1 MSQVLT
7 LASFQSIASSS
18 VPLGC
23 ILAYNNTR
31 LSGCKRSDFQSG
43 TGCSASCQRSIQS
56 VEATLQLV
64 CGDVDVPS
72 GSVLASAINGNLV
85 NTLCG
90 KGLQQPPA
98 STAVV
103 TTTTTVPRESN
114 SPILSTIVPPTST
127 TTSAAP
133 TTTAQAPTSALPPS
147 SSSSPPRPD
156 TESTSATSTQNPGS
170 TPTPAG
176 TSPERGGGSPFDA
189 QRSAVTSSPRIPR
202 LSLVMSWTFVLL
214 LLIR

>member
-31 LSGCKRSDFQSG
+31 LSGCKRSDFRSG

-64 CGDVDVPS
+64 CGGGDVDVPS
-72 GSVLASAINGNLV
+72 GSVLASAMEGNLV

-90 KGLQQPPA
+90 NGLQQPPA
-98 STAVV
+98 TTVV
-103 TTTTTVPRESN
+103 TTTTTVPKESN
-114 SPILSTIVPPTST
+114 APILSTIIPPAST
-127 TTSAAP
+127 TASAAP
-133 TTTAQAPTSALPPS
+133 TTTAGAPTPSLPPPPP
-147 SSSSPPRPD
+147 PPRPD
-156 TESTSATSTQNPGS
+156 TESPSATSTPG
-170 TPTPAG
+170 PDPAPV
-176 TSPERGGGSPFDA
+176 SASPAPERGGGSPFDV
-189 QRSAVTSSPRIPR
+189 QGSAGTSSPTIPR
-202 LSLVMSWTFVLL
+202 LSVVMSWTFVLL
-214 LLIR
+214 LLMR

>member
-31 LSGCKRSDFQSG
+31 LSGCKRSDFRSG

-64 CGDVDVPS
+64 CGGGDDNVPS
-72 GSVLASAINGNLV
+72 GSVLASAMEGNLV

-90 KGLQQPPA
+90 NGLQQP
-98 STAVV
+98 TTTVV

-114 SPILSTIVPPTST
+114 SAILSTVVPPAST
-127 TTSAAP
+127 TASAAP
-133 TTTAQAPTSALPPS
+133 TTTATTPTPALPPPPP
-147 SSSSPPRPD
+147 PPRPD
-156 TESTSATSTQNPGS
+156 TESPSATSTPDPDPAPAPAPPSPG
-170 TPTPAG
+170 
-176 TSPERGGGSPFDA
+176 RGGGSPFDA
-189 QRSAVTSSPRIPR
+189 QGSAGTSSPTIPR